1 LSREDRQWSSASL
14 MEQLTPRVLQWP
26 SGRMPIA
33 TRGTF
38 YDDAVDS
45 DFLVKQLLFCKSWI
59 GFTG

>member
-1 LSREDRQWSSASL
+1 
-14 MEQLTPRVLQWP
+14 
-26 SGRMPIA
+26 MPIA

-45 DFLVKQLLFCKSWI
+45 DFLVKQLLFCKSGI